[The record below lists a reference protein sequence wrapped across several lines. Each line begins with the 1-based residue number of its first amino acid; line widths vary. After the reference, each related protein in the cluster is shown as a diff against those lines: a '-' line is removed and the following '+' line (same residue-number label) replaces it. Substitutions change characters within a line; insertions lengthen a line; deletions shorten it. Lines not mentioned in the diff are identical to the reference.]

1 MTDIF
6 THFSHILKD
15 DYKKM
20 NLTVPEAAATPD
32 TIQFKLVYTNNEVKK
47 QQKIIAIIE
56 KAEIQEEAIVFRT
69 FPQISWI
76 HNRLTKAF
84 PTIVLPPLPGKP
96 LTSQIDDQ
104 DYVERKRLQVERFFK
119 KLTARTEIV
128 NQEDFEHFLSSDMVQ

>member
-1 MTDIF
+1 
-6 THFSHILKD
+6 
-15 DYKKM
+15 
-20 NLTVPEAAATPD
+20 
-32 TIQFKLVYTNNEVKK
+32 
-47 QQKIIAIIE
+47 
-56 KAEIQEEAIVFRT
+56 VFRT